1 MDEAGRRERLEQLYA
16 RIQADPRSHGGRMGT
31 ALVPG
36 AGSLAGGV
44 PVFVGEAPGREEE
57 IRREPF
63 VGQAGRNLDAL
74 LESIHWSRERVFVT
88 NLVKF
93 RPVDG
98 SGANRTPTRAE
109 GRYALAFLLEELAIL
124 EPSLVVCLGLTAARI
139 LLEDMDL
146 KMGHANGAR
155 FFRHGHAITV
165 TYHPSPFNYRVPS
178 KRAALRDA
186 FHRLKRLSL

>member
-1 MDEAGRRERLEQLYA
+1 MDEAGRRGRLEQLYA
-16 RIQADPRSHGGRMGT
+16 RIQADPCCHGARMGT
-31 ALVPG
+31 TLVPG
-36 AGSLAGGV
+36 AGSLAGRV

-74 LESIHWSRERVFVT
+74 LESIHWSRERVFLT
-88 NLVKF
+88 NLVKY

-98 SGANRTPTRAE
+98 AGANRPPTQAE

-124 EPSLVVCLGLTAARI
+124 EPSLVVCLGLTAARTF
-139 LLEDMDL
+139 LEDKDL
-146 KMGHANGAR
+146 KMSDANGAR
-155 FFRHGHAITV
+155 FLRHGHAVTV

-178 KRAALRDA
+178 KREALRDA
-186 FHRLKRLSL
+186 FHRLKRLPL